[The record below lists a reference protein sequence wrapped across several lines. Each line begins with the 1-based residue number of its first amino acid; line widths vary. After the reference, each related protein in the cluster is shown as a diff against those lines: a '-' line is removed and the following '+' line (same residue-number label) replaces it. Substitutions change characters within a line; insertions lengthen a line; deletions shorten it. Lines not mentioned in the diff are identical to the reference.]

1 MSLPD
6 DEKRTTAG
14 TSHAEALPAP
24 GTASAESEVQATS
37 PHAEYVASAPAETS
51 ETAQQTGSSGE
62 PGEGEATASAGSG
75 PRVSP
80 LLSPE
85 LLGIVLAMAAL
96 IAFGTA
102 LGGQPIWDDEHVLG
116 VAARL
121 TSPWRAFTSDLFG
134 LGSAADAGAG
144 ASYYRPLVTMAYSLE
159 MRLFSRAPAFGMHLA
174 SLVWHAASALLVARA
189 LLRWI
194 TPSARAEEDGVRPTV
209 AAYLAAFAWAVVPAK
224 AENVAWIAGRA
235 DPMGLALLLGALALG
250 RDRART
256 AERAA
261 LAALGTALAL
271 GCKEAFVVAP
281 VIVALDRAS
290 AMAPGERKLA
300 SAWSP
305 ETLASAAVAGL
316 YLLLRAKFL
325 PIHGGGSAMFAGLSV
340 GDRASLVLESAGHAF
355 RSLVVFW
362 DAHVLRGPIGFAA
375 PFVLRRDP
383 GMAGVGAAGLLALVF
398 VALRAPRL
406 RGAAAL
412 IGLTLLPTINLIPS
426 GLESRMSDRFL
437 YVPSLGAAI
446 MIAVGLT
453 QIAPRRF
460 ASVAACVALL
470 AVVAGGIANRRSVL
484 FGSADALWRWERQ
497 HGERAASVLQN
508 AANVTEHAGRFDEAR
523 AGFLETAD
531 RYQELG
537 FDESFP
543 FVMRAVSAQM
553 RATGEADEPAYAA
566 YRRLLQALVRGESA
580 TIVIPSRV
588 QPISIQAGSPSARD
602 FATRHVRELSM
613 RLLVLR
619 ARDGD
624 ETTAAEARAL
634 VDGCPRCSAVV
645 RGAAQVELAL
655 EHPAVAHGY
664 LQQIMGLDS
673 VLELAETAALQ
684 AATLAQPNAR
694 IEPNV
699 KRAEALF
706 LAEAFSRSCAL
717 GAPRL
722 ISTSAPSQRRVIG
735 AACLLAGQGE
745 AWKALRSA
753 FGADAD
759 ALESQASAL
768 RNAPPARGALV
779 EATLGQ

>member
-1 MSLPD
+1 
-6 DEKRTTAG
+6 
-14 TSHAEALPAP
+14 
-24 GTASAESEVQATS
+24 
-37 PHAEYVASAPAETS
+37 
-51 ETAQQTGSSGE
+51 
-62 PGEGEATASAGSG
+62 
-75 PRVSP
+75 
-80 LLSPE
+80 
-85 LLGIVLAMAAL
+85 
-96 IAFGTA
+96 
-102 LGGQPIWDDEHVLG
+102 
-116 VAARL
+116 
-121 TSPWRAFTSDLFG
+121 
-134 LGSAADAGAG
+134 
-144 ASYYRPLVTMAYSLE
+144 
-159 MRLFSRAPAFGMHLA
+159 
-174 SLVWHAASALLVARA
+174 
-189 LLRWI
+189 
-194 TPSARAEEDGVRPTV
+194 
-209 AAYLAAFAWAVVPAK
+209 
-224 AENVAWIAGRA
+224 
-235 DPMGLALLLGALALG
+235 
-250 RDRART
+250 
-256 AERAA
+256 
-261 LAALGTALAL
+261 
-271 GCKEAFVVAP
+271 
-281 VIVALDRAS
+281 
-290 AMAPGERKLA
+290 
-300 SAWSP
+300 
-305 ETLASAAVAGL
+305 
-316 YLLLRAKFL
+316 
-325 PIHGGGSAMFAGLSV
+325 MFAGLSV

-383 GMAGVGAAGLLALVF
+383 AMAGVGAAGLLALVL

-437 YVPSLGAAI
+437 YVPSIGAAI
-446 MIAVGLT
+446 VIAVGLT

-484 FGSADALWRWERQ
+484 FGSADALWSWERQ

-508 AANVTEHAGRFDEAR
+508 AANVAERAGRFDEAR

-664 LQQIMGLDS
+664 LRQIMGLDP
-673 VLELAETAALQ
+673 VLDLAETAALQ

-694 IEPNV
+694 LEPSL

-722 ISTSAPSQRRVIG
+722 ISTSAPAQRRVIG

-753 FGADAD
+753 FGSDAD